1 MQSLEQRPLPCAQ
14 LQTAHGNFFAMQ
26 PGGSSD
32 PSKVGLSDLTWISV
46 DDLPTW
52 DIFSSIFDDMGV
64 ARVVEPLV
72 DCAEGVRLY
81 SAFYVVRSF
90 CLEPDLHVDWPDGAG
105 TNAFTLLTPLEDYSS
120 SEGFHL
126 LYEDN
131 CKDNYEDNCEDSS
144 EDNCE
149 DNYEDNYEDSSAG
162 AASSEATGQPAQLR
176 QYRYSEGEA
185 IVFGSR
191 FRHSTEPGRAASG
204 PCSPSVL
211 LCFTFGS
218 DRPRFYEEHIAPAI
232 SGYQSRVLVHADGS
246 LRLTELGQYLEQ
258 HEEAAATV
266 AF

>member
-1 MQSLEQRPLPCAQ
+1 MTLNA
-14 LQTAHGNFFAMQ
+14 
-26 PGGSSD
+26 D
-32 PSKVGLSDLTWISV
+32 PWTLTLTRTLTFI
-46 DDLPTW
+46 L
-52 DIFSSIFDDMGV
+52 I
-64 ARVVEPLV
+64 L
-72 DCAEGVRLY
+72 VRLY

-211 LCFTFGS
+211 LC
-218 DRPRFYEEHIAPAI
+218 APA
-232 SGYQSRVLVHADGS
+232 R
-246 LRLTELGQYLEQ
+246 RLTIALALSLALALSPSPSPIILTLTHHPRPHPHPSSSSAPSPIILRGGCK
-258 HEEAAATV
+258 ANPGPTGPNPRVPSRA
-266 AF
+266 